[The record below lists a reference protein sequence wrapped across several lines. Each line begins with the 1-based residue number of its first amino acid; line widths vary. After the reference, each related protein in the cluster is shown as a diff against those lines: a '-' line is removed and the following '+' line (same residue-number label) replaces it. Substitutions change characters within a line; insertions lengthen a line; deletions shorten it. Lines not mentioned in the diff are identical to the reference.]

1 MARCKG
7 EGRRV
12 RKRRRG
18 ERIVKDCAG
27 EEGEEVGRR
36 EGVEVGTRGGEEG
49 ERQTLASSAL
59 SGGAA
64 EHLVGLGELLIDCG
78 EAG

>member
-1 MARCKG
+1 M
-7 EGRRV
+7 
-12 RKRRRG
+12 
-18 ERIVKDCAG
+18 
-27 EEGEEVGRR
+27 
-36 EGVEVGTRGGEEG
+36 GTRGGEEG